1 MKTEIIEKLLER
13 YFNGETSAKEEKIL
27 GNYFNSSKVDPK
39 LEQYIVIF
47 KFFASEKNSMKSLKN
62 RGVVVNFRKM
72 SLPLASVAAA
82 AILLVM
88 LLLPDGRA
96 YRLVIGGN
104 NINNQ
109 ELAVQIASE
118 QLEKLTGFA
127 SVADRNV
134 GKLKSV
140 AVVDKYFGSSDGN
153 RDALDNISDLLDKL
167 PGK

>member
-1 MKTEIIEKLLER
+1 MKTEIIEKLLEK
-13 YFNGETSAKEEKIL
+13 YFNGETSAKEEIIL
-27 GNYFNSSKVDPK
+27 GNYFVSSKVDPN
-39 LEQYIVIF
+39 LEQYKVIF
-47 KFFASEKNSMKSLKN
+47 RYFASEKKSMRSLKR
-62 RGVVVNFRKM
+62 RGVVINFRKV

-118 QLEKLTGFA
+118 QLEKLTGF
-127 SVADRNV
+127 STVADRNV

-140 AVVDKYFGSSDGN
+140 AVVDKYFGLSDGS
-153 RDALDNISDLLDKL
+153 RDAIDNISDLLDKL
-167 PGK
+167 PGR